1 MDAYFK
7 ISNYLD
13 NLIKRDLT
21 TDEIEANVEELL
33 QRARHEQT
41 DVRPILLRK
50 LARTSDGLVASLI
63 ALVFQRLNDSSV
75 VKPLMDLLHNPAI
88 DDSVK
93 ISLLPVLSHYGVHV
107 ADSAIGGFFRDVQ
120 ASYRST
126 TTKMLDELTSDEN
139 MISLLLEDFSKF
151 TREMQLNCVAGFV
164 GTGDERALP
173 ILGTLAEYWDRG
185 IAEAAISGIAG
196 VKSSKSIAV
205 LEGLFNHRETCWG
218 TIQKAI
224 CKLEA
229 QGILRDPIMP
239 TDTPVLDCFLTHID
253 GRGSRILV
261 ITRETDPQ
269 LLDAV
274 FLMLNER
281 VGIKDCHGSRRMP
294 MRDFRQAVTA
304 MKSEMPLIRVEYSYA
319 LSLVRDGL
327 FTARKN
333 QALISP
339 EFSFRRRIFG
349 NDDLTPQEHQPKF
362 SELLLAD
369 IARRQARLLAT
380 STELLFEPPFEDWW
394 MDIPASYQFVQ
405 RHRPALRSRI
415 LSERIIRAFLEDI
428 VEPDRHNLG
437 RRLALTAEMLE
448 QAKPYPPKRKL
459 HIMLAL
465 WQAVKDESVPLHTI
479 PFFIELVN
487 MTIGYVLDNIEMG
500 FQEPESFLPEYY
512 RQ

>member
-7 ISNYLD
+7 VSNYLD

-21 TDEIEANVEELL
+21 TDEIEANVEEFL
-33 QRARHEQT
+33 QQARREQT

-50 LARTSDGLVASLI
+50 LARTNDGLMASLI

-75 VKPLMDLLHNPAI
+75 VKPLMELLRDPAV

-93 ISLLPVLSHYGVHV
+93 INLLPVLSHYGVHV
-107 ADSAIGGFFRDVQ
+107 TDSAIGGFFKDVQ

-126 TTKMLDELTSDEN
+126 TIKMLDELSADEN

-185 IAEAAISGIAG
+185 IAEAAIGGIAG
-196 VKSSKSIAV
+196 IKSSKSLAV
-205 LEGLFNHRETCWG
+205 LENLFNHRETCWG

-229 QGILRDPIMP
+229 QGVSREPVVP
-239 TDTPVLDCFLTHID
+239 TTTPVLDCLLTHID

-261 ITRETDPQ
+261 ITREAG
-269 LLDAV
+269 LGSLDAV
-274 FLMLNER
+274 FVMLNER
-281 VGIKDCHGSRRMP
+281 VGIKDCHGSRHMP
-294 MRDFRQAVTA
+294 VRDFRQAVAA
-304 MKSEMPLIRVEYSYA
+304 MRSEMVLLRVDYSYA
-319 LSLVRDGL
+319 LALVRDGL

-339 EFSFRRRIFG
+339 EFSFRRCIFG

-362 SELLLAD
+362 SELLLAEV
-369 IARRQARLLAT
+369 ARKQPRLLAA

-394 MDIPASYQFVQ
+394 LDIPASYHFVQ
-405 RHRPALRSRI
+405 QHRPALRSRI
-415 LSERIIRAFLEDI
+415 LSERIVRAFLEEI
-428 VEPDRHNLG
+428 VEPDRHSFA
-437 RRLALTAEMLE
+437 RRLALTAEMLG
-448 QAKPYPPKRKL
+448 QTKPYPPKRKL
-459 HIMLAL
+459 QIMLAL